1 MMNIATQLADVT
13 GRLLQARVTPDLLRY
28 AEAGNWPTDLW
39 NEIAELGIANALV
52 PAESDG
58 HGLCWQDI
66 APTLMALGYH
76 ACPLPIGEDAI
87 VQAAIA
93 RAGLPPVDGI
103 STLPVRQEKPI
114 SRRGNG
120 TVSGALHGVPWA
132 EVATHVAFEADDG
145 ENSELFHVALAG
157 LAQGPH
163 SYVSRTPH
171 SDVTVQR
178 SVSGA
183 PTRRG
188 ALALDGAMLRA
199 LQLVGALKRTL
210 KECVDYA
217 NTRVQF
223 GKPIGRFQSMQQLI
237 AALGNEVAAAN
248 AATAAAAAALDRKG
262 TADLAVAVAKAR
274 SSAAA
279 GRAAAI
285 VHEVHAAIG
294 VTEAYHLHFVTR
306 RLWQWR
312 DDFGSEFVWHDIIG
326 KAARRKGAEGLWRFL
341 VAASAGDDEAAL
353 SGETPG
359 LFQA

>member
-13 GRLLQARVTPDLLRY
+13 GRVLEARVTPDLLRH

-39 NEIAELGIANALV
+39 NDIAELGIANALV

-58 HGLCWQDI
+58 HGLGWQDI
-66 APTLMALGYH
+66 APTFMALGYH

-87 VQAAIA
+87 VRAAIA

-114 SRRGNG
+114 SGYS
-120 TVSGALHGVPWA
+120 TVSATLHGVPWA
-132 EVATHVAFEADDG
+132 KVATHVAFEANDG
-145 ENSELFHVALAG
+145 ANSELFHVALEN
-157 LAQGPH
+157 LAKCPR
-163 SYVSRTPH
+163 SYVSRIPH

-178 SVSGA
+178 SVNGA

-188 ALALDGAMLRA
+188 AIALDGAMLRA

-326 KAARRKGAEGLWRFL
+326 KAARRKGAEGLWQFL

-353 SGETPG
+353 SGETPE